1 MSVTTTA
8 NAQTYTLH
16 AVLADYNLHHSEDGI
31 EDTSLNAHPPVQPTD
46 SQHNPSWWPTDNRRV
61 PAYRPINTELD
72 QIQRRVYRSGVERVF
87 VSVMFTGV
95 LIESVREY
103 ASFLTWLRSLIRERR
118 RLPESGEQQWAD
130 YGMFAI
136 VLEENGDTGH

>member
-8 NAQTYTLH
+8 NTQTYTLH
-16 AVLADYNLHHSEDGI
+16 AVLADYDLHHSGDGI

-46 SQHNPSWWPTDNRRV
+46 SQHNPSWWPTDNRGV

-72 QIQRRVYRSGVERVF
+72 QSQRRVYRSSVERVF

-95 LIESVREY
+95 LIESVRNQ
-103 ASFLTWLRSLIRERR
+103 FIRIWLRGLIRERR
-118 RLPESGEQQWAD
+118 RLLESGEQRWAD